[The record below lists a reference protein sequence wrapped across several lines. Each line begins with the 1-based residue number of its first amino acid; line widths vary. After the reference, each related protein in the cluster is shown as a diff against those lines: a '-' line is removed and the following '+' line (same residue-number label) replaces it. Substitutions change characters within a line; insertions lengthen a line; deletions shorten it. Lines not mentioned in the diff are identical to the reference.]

1 MKTRCPA
8 CGSENSLDALL
19 SGDDARQALWSLA
32 QIGGELTKRLVQYLG
47 LFRPVKSSLSNAR
60 MAKLLAELLPDIQSG
75 RIVRD
80 GQEFDAPIEAW
91 IWALGEVL
99 NARDLGT
106 LKTPMKAHGYLYE
119 VLTHWRGVSAQVVQA
134 PASKPS
140 LNKLVEG
147 LARLEG
153 MK

>member
-8 CGSENSLDALL
+8 CGAENSLDALL

-47 LFRPVKSSLSNAR
+47 LFRPAKSSLSNAR

-80 GQEFDAPIEAW
+80 GQEFDAPIDAW

-99 NARDLGT
+99 SARDLGT
-106 LKTPMKAHGYLYE
+106 LKTPMKSHGYLYE
-119 VLTHWRGVSAQVVQA
+119 VLTHWRGASAQVVQA

>member
-19 SGDDARQALWSLA
+19 AGDDARQALWSLA

-47 LFRPVKSSLSNAR
+47 LFRPSKSSLSNAR

-80 GQEFDAPIEAW
+80 GQVFDAPIEAW

-106 LKTPMKAHGYLYE
+106 LKTPMKSHGYLYE
-119 VLTHWRGVSAQVVQA
+119 VLTHWRGAAAQVVQA